1 MKELQIIAT
10 AAALTLTACSTT
22 PALQK
27 GSIRVNQEGYYP
39 AQEKIAVVNDGTV
52 DGFAVVDANGN
63 EVLRGKPSYT
73 AKTEWSDKT
82 RTLLDF
88 SSVTEPGEYLIIA
101 GGDTATIR
109 IAPDALK
116 SLADDALRSFYY
128 QRSGMPIEEKYA
140 GKWNRPAGHPDDHV
154 TLHPSAY
161 GPRRGASTVIN
172 SSKGWYDAGDYNKY
186 IVNSGF
192 TVGLMMDIYQMF
204 PGYFAAQNVN
214 IPESGNSTPDLLD
227 EIMYNLEWMLTMQDP
242 DDGGVYHK
250 LTTDSF
256 EGFIAPTECKKP
268 RMVVQ
273 KTVTSTLDFAA
284 SMAQASRIFADY
296 EADYPGF
303 STKALKAA
311 EAAFAWAEANPEA
324 FYHQE
329 TLEPPVTTGAY
340 GDWKADD
347 EKFWAATELYL
358 ATGNDKY
365 FEIANATQPQ
375 EFITPTW
382 GETSGLG
389 VMAWLLPNE
398 AAPTSATLNPQFVE
412 KMLSLL
418 TAYADQNIVEADS
431 AAFHAPYGDKA
442 TDFHWGCLS
451 EKAGNMGIALVLA
464 SELTGNEAYRNNA
477 YRNMNYIL
485 GLNPTGYC
493 YVTGHGTKSPMHP
506 HHRLSASDGIDE
518 PIPGFLV
525 GGPNPG
531 QQDKNDGAEYASD
544 LPDESYSDMEPS
556 YASNEIAINW
566 SASLV
571 GLSSALD
578 ASAKKR

>member
-1 MKELQIIAT
+1 M
-10 AAALTLTACSTT
+10 
-22 PALQK
+22 
-27 GSIRVNQEGYYP
+27 
-39 AQEKIAVVNDGTV
+39 QEKIAVVNDGNV
-52 DGFAVVDANGN
+52 ESYAILDSDGSEVFA
-63 EVLRGKPSYT
+63 GKPTYT
-73 AKTEWSDKT
+73 AKTGWSDKT
-82 RTLLDF
+82 RTVLDF
-88 SSVTEPGEYLIIA
+88 SDLTKPGEYLLVA
-101 GGDTATIR
+101 GGDTAMVR
-109 IAPDALK
+109 IAQDALK
-116 SLADDALRSFYY
+116 SVADDALRSFYY

-140 GKWNRPAGHPDDHV
+140 GKWNRRPGHPDDHV

-161 GPRRGASTVIN
+161 GPRRGASTVLN

-192 TVGLMMDIYQMF
+192 SIGLMQDVYQMF
-204 PGYFAAQNVN
+204 PDYFATQNVN

-256 EGFIAPTECKKP
+256 EGFIAPADCRKP
-268 RMVVQ
+268 RMMVQ
-273 KTVTSTLDFAA
+273 KSVTAALDFAA
-284 SMAQASRIFADY
+284 SMAQASRIFARY

-303 STKALKAA
+303 SAKALKAA
-311 EAAFAWAEANPEA
+311 EAAYAWAEANPDA
-324 FYHQE
+324 FYRQDR
-329 TLEPPVTTGAY
+329 LDPPVSTGEY
-340 GDWKADD
+340 GDMSADD
-347 EKFWAATELYL
+347 EMFWAATELYL

-365 FEIANATQPQ
+365 LDKAIATAPGQFE
-375 EFITPTW
+375 TPTW
-382 GETSGLG
+382 GKTSGLG
-389 VMAWLLPNE
+389 VMAWLLPVE
-398 AAPTSATLNPQFVE
+398 AAPTPATRHPEFTA
-412 KMLSLL
+412 KMRGLL
-418 TAYADQNIVEADS
+418 TAYADKSIEGADNT
-431 AAFHAPYGDKA
+431 AFHAPYGNRP

-485 GLNPTGYC
+485 GVNPTGYC
-493 YVTGHGTKSPMHP
+493 YVTGHGSKSPMHP
-506 HHRLSASDGIDE
+506 HHRLSASDGIDK

-531 QQDKNDGAEYASD
+531 QQDKNDGAAYPSD
-544 LPDESYSDMEPS
+544 LPDESYSDTEPS

-578 ASAKKR
+578 ASARK

>member
-1 MKELQIIAT
+1 MKRTDILTVVAT
-10 AAALTLTACSTT
+10 LALAACNPT
-22 PALQK
+22 PTLQK

-39 AQEKIAVVNDGTV
+39 KQEKVAVVNDGIVERFT
-52 DGFAVVDANGN
+52 VVDAKGN
-63 EVLRGKPSYT
+63 EVLTGKPSYT
-73 AKTEWSDKT
+73 AKTGWSDKT
-82 RTLLDF
+82 RTVLDF
-88 SSVTEPGEYLIIA
+88 SAVTEPGEYLLIA
-101 GGDTATIR
+101 GGDTAVVK

-116 SLADDALRSFYY
+116 GVADDALRSFYY

-140 GKWNRPAGHPDDHV
+140 GKWNRPAGHPDDNV

-161 GPRRGASTVIN
+161 GHRRGVSTVI
-172 SSKGWYDAGDYNKY
+172 SSPKGWYDAGDYNKY

-192 TVGLMMDIYQMF
+192 TVGLMMDVYQMY
-204 PGYFAAQNVN
+204 PEYFAAQNVN

-227 EIMYNLEWMLTMQDP
+227 EIMYNLQWMLTMQDP

-256 EGFIAPTECKKP
+256 EGFITPADCKKP

-273 KTVTSTLDFAA
+273 KSVTAALDFAA
-284 SMAQASRIFADY
+284 TMAQASRIFANY
-296 EADYPGF
+296 SADYPGF
-303 STKALKAA
+303 SDKALKAA
-311 EAAFAWAEANPEA
+311 EAAYSWAEANPDA
-324 FYHQE
+324 FYRQE
-329 TLEPPVTTGAY
+329 KLDPPVSTGAY
-340 GDWKADD
+340 GDMRADD
-347 EKFWAATELYL
+347 EMFWAATELYL
-358 ATGNDKY
+358 ATGKDKY
-365 FEIANATQPQ
+365 REKAVATAPDQ
-375 EFITPTW
+375 FITPTW
-382 GETSGLG
+382 GQTSGLG
-389 VMAWLLPNE
+389 VMAWLLPDD
-398 AAPTSATLNPQFVE
+398 AAPTPAGPDAEFMA
-412 KMLSLL
+412 KMRGLL
-418 TAYADQNIVEADS
+418 TSYADKSIEGADNT
-431 AAFHAPYGDKA
+431 AFHAPYGDEA

-485 GLNPTGYC
+485 GVNPTGYC

-531 QQDKNDGAEYASD
+531 QQDKNDGAEYQSD
-544 LPDESYSDMEPS
+544 LPDESYSDTEPS

-578 ASAKKR
+578 ASAKKM